1 MSNICVCARVS
12 NIYVCIFMCM
22 YLSVLLCVHVYINNK
37 VSIKF
42 IVAAIFPK
50 FEKQEYNL

>member
-50 FEKQEYNL
+50 FEK